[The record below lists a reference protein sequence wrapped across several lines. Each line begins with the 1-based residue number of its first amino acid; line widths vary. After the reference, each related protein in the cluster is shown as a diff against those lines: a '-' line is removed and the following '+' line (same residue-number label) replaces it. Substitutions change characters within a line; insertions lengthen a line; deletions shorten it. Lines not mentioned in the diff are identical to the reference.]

1 MPAGPT
7 LWLCQNWRK
16 LTNVCK
22 KTGQSPEDHTDSRSP
37 CESSDWGVTL
47 KYKGNKLCLPMKEL
61 SVFGGV
67 QTPDPSKNQMFV
79 WKNCQRTASSLEGSS
94 GFENHQCRVHIPD
107 RYPEVLSLGKERT
120 AQQWLV
126 KALLRGP
133 YKNKGVMWGRV
144 EHSHSSAL
152 VLQTFSLPEGRRVSL
167 KVDYT
172 TKLKVG
178 KMIQ

>member
-7 LWLCQNWRK
+7 LWICQNWRK

-22 KTGQSPEDHTDSRSP
+22 KTGQSPEDRTDSRSP

-94 GFENHQCRVHIPD
+94 GTENHQCRVHIPD
-107 RYPEVLSLGKERT
+107 RYPEVLSLEKERT
-120 AQQWLV
+120 ACPTV
-126 KALLRGP
+126 
-133 YKNKGVMWGRV
+133 
-144 EHSHSSAL
+144 
-152 VLQTFSLPEGRRVSL
+152 
-167 KVDYT
+167 
-172 TKLKVG
+172 VG
-178 KMIQ
+178 KRPYWEVLTRIKGSCEAELSTATVQPWFYKHSPSLRAVECLSRWTIPLHWK